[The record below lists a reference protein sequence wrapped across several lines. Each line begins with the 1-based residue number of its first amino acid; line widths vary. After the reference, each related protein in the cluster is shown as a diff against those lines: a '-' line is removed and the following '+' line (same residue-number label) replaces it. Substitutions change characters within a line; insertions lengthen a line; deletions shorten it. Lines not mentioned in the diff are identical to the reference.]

1 VCFYFL
7 RIKESRSS
15 ACSVSCCSRMI
26 VCFVLCVTVAIHVAY
41 HCVYFACFM
50 SSRLSLH
57 LVWSY
62 IASVSNIQ
70 GGLKKTRSHCLKR
83 PPGLGLQIYL
93 QLRVTLTWPLTFCFR
108 VVAQW
113 VFGKPVRSYFSVP
126 PCSIRQHL
134 LSWVLQFTSLTDSA
148 DGQQVFLLT

>member
-1 VCFYFL
+1 MHVQCPVAVEWL
-7 RIKESRSS
+7 S
-15 ACSVSCCSRMI
+15 ALYYVSLSPFTLHI
-26 VCFVLCVTVAIHVAY
+26 I
-41 HCVYFACFM
+41 ACFM